1 MTNSILDS
9 VKKTLGLAADYTA
22 FDTDIILYINSVFST
37 LTQIGVGPEDGYS
50 IDSSTPTWDA
60 FVGTDKNLNSV
71 KSYVCLKVRLLF
83 DPPTTSFAITAIEEM
98 IKEAEWRIY
107 VYRDNLIWT
116 SPEPETLPE
125 DLILDGGS
133 P

>member
-50 IDSSTPTWDA
+50 ISSSSSTWDA